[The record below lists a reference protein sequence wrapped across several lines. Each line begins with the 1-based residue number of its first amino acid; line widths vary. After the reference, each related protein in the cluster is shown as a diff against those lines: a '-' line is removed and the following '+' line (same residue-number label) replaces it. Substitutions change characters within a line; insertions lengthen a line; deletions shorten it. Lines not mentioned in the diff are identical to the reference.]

1 MSSDGDYFATSNIAV
16 GPATVGPPTVAPWR
30 RVSAP
35 VLALAAAGLALVA
48 VLAVLAAQPAPAPH
62 GPSTGLQ
69 ATTRLDVVF
78 PAELDGYQIDRKAS
92 QEFSDQVANSG
103 VPAMALS
110 SGADYSLGVNTI
122 IVAGGPLPS
131 GLRFTGNAEQAGLIR
146 QIGIDYSHGKG
157 RHPKDWGPR
166 PTGEFGGQLWC
177 GTETALKNGPLY
189 ASCWMVDSQN
199 VLNIVVFGPD
209 PMATAERTREL
220 VEVPH
225 N

>member
-1 MSSDGDYFATSNIAV
+1 MSNAGDYFATSNM
-16 GPATVGPPTVAPWR
+16 TVGPTTLSPPAGAR
-30 RVSAP
+30 RCRVSAP
-35 VLALAAAGLALVA
+35 VLACAAAMLALAALLAMLV
-48 VLAVLAAQPAPAPH
+48 VRRAPGPH

-78 PAELDGYQIDRKAS
+78 PAELDGYQIEPKAS
-92 QEFSDQVANSG
+92 QEFSAQVANSG

-110 SGADYSLGVNTI
+110 SGALYSLGVNTI
-122 IVAGGPLPS
+122 VVAGGPLAS
-131 GLRFTGNAEQAGLIR
+131 GLRFTGNAQQAGLIR

-157 RHPKDWGPR
+157 RNPKDWGPK
-166 PTGEFGGQLWC
+166 PTGELGGQLWC
-177 GTETALKNGPLY
+177 GTETALKNGPPVV
-189 ASCWMVDSQN
+189 SCWMVDSQN